1 MFREIR
7 LTDRVVNDEKAIEII
22 TKGSYGV
29 LSTIGEDGYPYGVPL
44 NYTYF
49 DNCICFHCA
58 QEGHKLE
65 NINFNKKVSFCV
77 VTKSDV
83 LGNEFDTDYE
93 SAIAFGKA
101 TVVTDDSEKRNVLL
115 SVQLFPLIVP
125 LVYLLPYYDK
135 FTIFSQHVVVDGNKN
150 DCGSVFL
157 GRK

>member
-7 LTDRVVNDEKAIEII
+7 LRDRAVNGEKAIEII

-44 NYTYF
+44 NYTYY
-49 DNCICFHCA
+49 DSCICFHCA
-58 QEGHKLE
+58 QEGLKLD
-65 NINFNKKVSFCV
+65 NITFNNKVSFCV

-101 TVVTDDSEKRNVLL
+101 NVIADVSEKKNILL
-115 SVQLFPLIVP
+115 SVLNKYSAD
-125 LVYLLPYYDK
+125 YLKAGNNYMKKYWDE
-135 FTIFSQHVVVDGNKN
+135 TTVVKIKIEHLSGKAHE
-150 DCGSVFL
+150 
-157 GRK
+157 

>member
-7 LTDRVVNDEKAIEII
+7 LTDRAVNDERTIEII
-22 TKGSYGV
+22 KKGSYGI
-29 LSTIGEDGYPYGVPL
+29 LSTSGEDGYPYGVPL

-83 LGNEFDTDYE
+83 LANEFDTDYE

-101 TVVTDDSEKRNVLL
+101 AVVTDDSEKRDILL
-115 SVQLFPLIVP
+115 SVLNKYSAD
-125 LVYLLPYYDK
+125 YLK
-135 FTIFSQHVVVDGNKN
+135 AGNNYMKKYW
-150 DCGSVFL
+150 DETKVIKMKIEHLSG
-157 GRK
+157 KAHE

>member
-7 LTDRVVNDEKAIEII
+7 LKDRVVSDDKAIEII
-22 TKGSYGV
+22 KKGSYGV
-29 LSTIGEDGYPYGVPL
+29 LSTTGEDGYPYGVPL

-58 QEGHKLE
+58 QEGHKLD
-65 NINFNKKVSFCV
+65 NILFNDKVSFCV

-101 TVVTDDSEKRNVLL
+101 TVITSDSEKRDILL
-115 SVQLFPLIVP
+115 SVLNKYAAGYLKAGNNYLKKYWDETKVIKVKIEHLKGKAHKLI
-125 LVYLLPYYDK
+125 
-135 FTIFSQHVVVDGNKN
+135 
-150 DCGSVFL
+150 C
-157 GRK
+157 

>member
-7 LTDRVVNDEKAIEII
+7 LKDRVVNDEKSIEII

-29 LSTIGEDGYPYGVPL
+29 LSTIGADGYPYGVPL

-58 QEGHKLE
+58 QEGHKLD
-65 NINFNKKVSFCV
+65 NINFNNNVSFCV

-83 LGNEFDTDYE
+83 LSNEFDTDYE

-101 TVVTDDSEKRNVLL
+101 TMVTDDSEKKDILL
-115 SVQLFPLIVP
+115 SVLNKYSAD
-125 LVYLLPYYDK
+125 YLKAGHNYIKKYWDETKVIKMKIEYLSGK
-135 FTIFSQHVVVDGNKN
+135 AHE
-150 DCGSVFL
+150 
-157 GRK
+157 